1 MHNMHLYIDGLRI
14 PIRNFYYHFT
24 QYTDQR
30 NKPVSR
36 VLGGE
41 FGFSYEPTNENL
53 SLTEWMVDPFETKK
67 GYIEIMSFQEQKIA
81 GKLEFELAYAVDL
94 TYHFNARRHDFPFEA
109 HLVVRAGALRLNRE
123 VVYLQNWL
131 RKDPFEVEEET
142 VIAGEDDVAE
152 EPRLYNYRFED
163 ENGCNVKQNSIKVGD
178 QVTLVV
184 KTEGCIGKT
193 LYLNLNDTRLDYE
206 HKGRILE
213 NDILRVDVTEDQQ
226 YIPLTAIAP
235 E

>member
-142 VIAGEDDVAE
+142 VIAGDDKKQFTEMFLTDEHHDKIEDYDIGDTIYV
-152 EPRLYNYRFED
+152 
-163 ENGCNVKQNSIKVGD
+163 VIQNDNHKGD
-178 QVTLVV
+178 TA
-184 KTEGCIGKT
+184 TI
-193 LYLNLNDTRLDYE
+193 NLNDPDCDFK
-206 HKGRILE
+206 HQGKVLE
-213 NDILRVDVTEDQQ
+213 NDTLEVVINSSVHRILLEVVPPQNT
-226 YIPLTAIAP
+226 
-235 E
+235 

>member
-67 GYIEIMSFQEQKIA
+67 GHIEIMSFQEQKIA

-131 RKDPFEVEEET
+131 RKDPFEVEQET
-142 VIAGEDDVAE
+142 VFTTSDDSDDFEGAIVGTHLED
-152 EPRLYNYRFED
+152 RQGN
-163 ENGCNVKQNSIKVGD
+163 KVTKPKRN
-178 QVTLVV
+178 QKLFLVV
-184 KTEGCIGKT
+184 KTQNMTGKSINID
-193 LYLNLNDTRLDYE
+193 LSDSAIDFEYQGSILPNDQLNNLNVTRNLMKID
-206 HKGRILE
+206 L
-213 NDILRVDVTEDQQ
+213 
-226 YIPLTAIAP
+226 IARKP
-235 E
+235 Q